1 MNAQRQK
8 MKMQQKLTPQQL
20 LLQRLLQVPGTLL
33 DQQIKEEVEK
43 NPLLEMEEPS
53 EEYTDEAFDDI
64 EPDDNDDDFH
74 GIDLEEYWDE
84 DDYSYRERQEND
96 PNQKTQQWESAD
108 GQSFSD
114 YLLDQLRLQEL
125 NERER
130 AICNELVG
138 SIDGSG
144 YLGRDIALITNDL
157 ILRANLDVN
166 EQEVEHALS
175 IIQQLDPAGVGARSL
190 QECLSLQLHRR
201 ENPSATT
208 ALATTII
215 DKYFDHLA
223 NKRYDAMRNALKVS
237 DKELNAAIE
246 EIQRLNPKP
255 GWGRGDIG
263 KGAPAVIPDFVVA
276 RNGDQLTFA
285 LTDKNRPKL
294 RLNNEYIEMLD
305 TLNSLPSL
313 SPRDKE
319 TVQYIKTNRDTA
331 TLYIDTLQQ
340 REATLSATMNAL
352 LRWQRAYFLTGNVS
366 DLKPMKLK
374 DIADA
379 TGYDESTISRVV
391 NQKYVQTDFGTF
403 LLKEL
408 FSKAVTN
415 DEGDTV
421 GMKEVHELLRSII
434 AAEDKRNPLT
444 DEALTQLLNDKGFS
458 LSRRTVAKYRE
469 ALNIPVARLRREL

>member
-43 NPLLEMEEPS
+43 NPLLEMEEPDDS
-53 EEYTDEAFDDI
+53 YTDEAFNDGAMDD
-64 EPDDNDDDFH
+64 EDGDFH
-74 GIDLEEYWDE
+74 GIDLEEYWDD
-84 DDYSYRERQEND
+84 DDYSYRERQESD

-108 GQSFSD
+108 AQSFSD
-114 YLLDQLRLQEL
+114 YLLDQLRLQDL
-125 NERER
+125 DERQR

-157 ILRANLDVN
+157 ILRANLNVS
-166 EQEVEHALS
+166 EQEVEQALDV
-175 IIQQLDPAGVGARSL
+175 IQQLDPPGVGARSL
-190 QECLSLQLHRR
+190 QECLSLQLHRL
-201 ENPSATT
+201 EKPTATT
-208 ALATTII
+208 TLAITIV
-215 DKYFDHLA
+215 DKYFNQLA
-223 NKRYDAMRNALKVS
+223 NHRYDAMRNALKVNGE
-237 DKELNAAIE
+237 ELNAAIAA
-246 EIQRLNPKP
+246 IQRLNPKP

-263 KGAPAVIPDFVVA
+263 KGAPAMIPDFVVA
-276 RNGDQLTFA
+276 RNGDQLSFA

-294 RLNNEYIEMLD
+294 RINSEYVEMLD
-305 TLNSLPSL
+305 TLNSLPRL

-319 TVQYIKTNRDTA
+319 TVQYIKTNREA
-331 TLYIDTLQQ
+331 ASLYIDTLQQ

-352 LRWQRAYFLTGNVS
+352 LRWQRAYFLSGNVS

-415 DEGDTV
+415 DDGDTV
-421 GMKEVHELLRSII
+421 GMKEIHELLRKTI

-444 DEALTQLLNDKGFS
+444 DEALTKILNDNGFS

-469 ALNIPVARLRREL
+469 ALDIPVARLRREL